1 MRQPALA
8 SWCVNA
14 FHKSAADLTGV
25 VMTSQGLANATAANM
40 TDLQFGVVNRFS
52 NLDL

>member
-1 MRQPALA
+1 M
-8 SWCVNA
+8 NA

>member
-1 MRQPALA
+1 M
-8 SWCVNA
+8 
-14 FHKSAADLTGV
+14 DL
-25 VMTSQGLANATAANM
+25 GLANATAANM